1 MPPNDERIS
10 THAPTPMMSVQP
22 RSHDDLFDIILAHQ
36 YRLSLKK
43 PPRQSFF
50 RVVAVVYFSRI
61 LDGTRRDNE
70 RHHVVGTN
78 DEPHS
83 IAGSICAERAALM
96 QLRFIPDLDEIT
108 KIVIVT
114 DSVDAISPGML
125 CREFMASHD
134 RISWGAPIVLGRSVC
149 RKCEFTVSGKE
160 CGDSN
165 GCFDSLE
172 NYGTM
177 RDVNSSLFAH
187 CSTEQDECRSP
198 HDFLGCKVTLRD
210 LFPYPSVYS
219 RFTSHEAKKFG
230 ENFAQRGESK
240 SAKSTMSSSVETT
253 FDFTI
258 QPRES
263 QHVADFGFCGTPR
276 DMDHST
282 NNALRIS
289 CHLTPA
295 HRRKQLMHLASEGIV
310 MESRNKHDIH
320 PIQYGAAVMFNDD
333 TVATATQKTALEY
346 GCTLDAVG
354 QLASI
359 IDKKAIR
366 INEDGTCFRP
376 ILLVQCDQFGI
387 AHAPFAQGRAFL
399 TERGYG
405 DCKVLIHQRVKG
417 NESQDCTKFM
427 NGDSA
432 VNTESYGMNL
442 ELLEVEANDLAPSP
456 PDISGSLIIN
466 NHQ

>member
-1 MPPNDERIS
+1 
-10 THAPTPMMSVQP
+10 MMSVQP

-61 LDGTRRDNE
+61 LDGIRRDNE

-134 RISWGAPIVLGRSVC
+134 RIPWGVPIVLGRSVC
-149 RKCEFTVSGKE
+149 RKCGFTVSGKE
-160 CGDSN
+160 CGDAN

-172 NYGTM
+172 NDCTM
-177 RDVNSSLFAH
+177 RDVNSNLFAH
-187 CSTEQDECRSP
+187 CSTEENDCSSP

-230 ENFAQRGESK
+230 ENFAQWGESK

-253 FDFTI
+253 FDVTV

-263 QHVADFGFCGTPR
+263 RHDVDFGLCGTPR
-276 DMDHST
+276 DRDHST
-282 NNALRIS
+282 NTTLRIS
-289 CHLTPA
+289 CQLTPS
-295 HRRKQLMHLASEGIV
+295 HRRKQLMHLASEVIV
-310 MESRNKHDIH
+310 MESRNKHNIH
-320 PIQYGAAVMFNDD
+320 HIQYGAAVLFNDG
-333 TVATATQKTALEY
+333 TVATATQKSALEY

-359 IDKKAIR
+359 IDMKAIQ
-366 INEDGTCFRP
+366 ISEDGTSCRP

-405 DCKVLIHQRVKG
+405 DCKVLIHQHVNVDEG
-417 NESQDCTKFM
+417 QDCTKFM

-432 VNTESYGMNL
+432 ETTDSYDINL
-442 ELLEVEANDLAPSP
+442 QLLEVEANDLAPSP
-456 PDISGSLIIN
+456 PDFSGSLIIN
-466 NHQ
+466 NHI